1 MAASTA
7 PTAFR
12 GSPQVF
18 TDLIRTLFSERLRS
32 GGSLFLTL
40 RYTSS
45 SALTQLTIPY
55 TEVYL
60 LDKVNMS
67 ELKAGDNFPEGVWFS
82 YIPPSP
88 ETSEFTTCGTPVPF
102 NASQEFKNKK
112 VVLVSI
118 PGAFTPTCSGS
129 HIPSYLEHVDKI
141 KAKGVDQVIV
151 IAVNDPFVMSGWAKA
166 NGITDDKILFMSD
179 KDAKFSQTIGWNI
192 GERTGRFAIIVDQGK
207 VVYAA
212 RDEEPG
218 SIEKSGAL
226 GVLAQL

>member
-1 MAASTA
+1 
-7 PTAFR
+7 
-12 GSPQVF
+12 
-18 TDLIRTLFSERLRS
+18 
-32 GGSLFLTL
+32 
-40 RYTSS
+40 
-45 SALTQLTIPY
+45 
-55 TEVYL
+55 
-60 LDKVNMS
+60 MS

-88 ETSEFTTCGTPVPF
+88 ETAKFTTCGTPVPF

-129 HIPSYLEHVDKI
+129 HIPSYLEHIDKI

-166 NGITDDKILFMSD
+166 NGVNDDKILFMSD